1 MGSLIKGD
9 WKKETELRQMLLNNL
24 TWLHLEN
31 AKVFDK
37 DMTFDKLHQEIEQS
51 YIKHHAF
58 DWHNHEY
65 SSGAYG
71 KFGPGQFSN
80 LYSALICPTADSRFH
95 FVGEAVSAH
104 HGWIVGALDS
114 AHRAVINFLRRFNLK
129 DAEDR
134 LAKIDWLGNP
144 PDELDKET
152 AVKQVIL
159 GQVLPKRRMEA
170 RVDIENGKNADAVA
184 DGGK

>member
-1 MGSLIKGD
+1 M
-9 WKKETELRQMLLNNL
+9 
-24 TWLHLEN
+24 
-31 AKVFDK
+31 
-37 DMTFDKLHQEIEQS
+37 
-51 YIKHHAF
+51 
-58 DWHNHEY
+58 
-65 SSGAYG
+65 
-71 KFGPGQFSN
+71 
-80 LYSALICPTADSRFH
+80 
-95 FVGEAVSAH
+95 
-104 HGWIVGALDS
+104 
-114 AHRAVINFLRRFNLK
+114 RRFNLK